1 MAKIQGFSTINDKF
15 EVFVDK
21 NIVKQDL
28 LTEIYIEQ
36 GTCDWDLD
44 LGTTIQQK
52 IFQYKNESAKYDII
66 DDIKRV
72 VEKNPYLQL
81 LDIQTTELDKGWN
94 FGVVVSYLGQEAE
107 QWDIPITE
115 ESVQEFISNGTYPLL
130 TEGVV

>member
-1 MAKIQGFSTINDKF
+1 MARIQGFSTINDKF
-15 EVFVDK
+15 EVLVDK

-44 LGTTIQQK
+44 LGTSIQKK

-72 VEKNPYLQL
+72 VEKSPYLQL

-94 FGVVVSYLGQEAE
+94 FGVIVSYLGQEAE

-115 ESVQEFISNGTYPLL
+115 ESVQEFISNGTYPLA
-130 TEGVV
+130 TEGVI

>member
-1 MAKIQGFSTINDKF
+1 MARIQGFSTINDKF
-15 EVFVDK
+15 EVLIDK

-28 LTEIYIEQ
+28 LTEIYIEK

-44 LGTTIQQK
+44 LGTSIQKK

-94 FGVVVSYLGQEAE
+94 FGVIVSYLGQEAE

-130 TEGVV
+130 TEGVI

>member
-94 FGVVVSYLGQEAE
+94 FGVVGSYLGQEAE